1 VVRIEPETNLIT
13 PAAKPTLLI
22 NIFICFQFYKLAR
35 AYLVEAKWC
44 KAGYIPTYDEYKFN
58 GLASSALPNIILT
71 FLAFGEL
78 SNEELVDWILN
89 YPTIINAVSNFARLT
104 DDISTNKVLQ

>member
-35 AYLVEAKWC
+35 AYLVEAKGA
-44 KAGYIPTYDEYKFN
+44 KQ
-58 GLASSALPNIILT
+58 
-71 FLAFGEL
+71 
-78 SNEELVDWILN
+78 
-89 YPTIINAVSNFARLT
+89 
-104 DDISTNKVLQ
+104 DIYQHMMNTSLMD